1 MCKYDCK
8 MLLFCLCLFY
18 YEGIIMDAESV
29 KPTIR
34 TLTHAKIT
42 WVDAENPNA
51 AALTNL
57 EEKYGLHPLHL
68 HESLQKVQHL
78 QVEREKNYLF
88 LLLHTP
94 FYNPRADKICVKQVG
109 IFLGKNFVVTIRTG
123 HTPVVADLFDQC
135 KTDSAHTASYFKDAS
150 FLVYVLISK
159 ILANISDMTDEVV
172 SELDEIEDQVFDN
185 SRSDAQ
191 RIGKVRQR
199 IVRLSRVVGP
209 KRLVLEDLAQQVNEF
224 SGKHMAKYYSNNTK
238 MANKLWEVL
247 EEAKE
252 TVEIYKDA
260 DFTTS
265 TEKTNRILAILTLIF
280 TFTIPITV
288 LGTMYGM
295 NVPLPGGIETGS
307 WNFWGQYTTLA
318 IVVAIS
324 VFLAGVMY
332 LYFRK
337 KKWF

>member
-1 MCKYDCK
+1 MSIESTIHTHTH
-8 MLLFCLCLFY
+8 
-18 YEGIIMDAESV
+18 EGV
-29 KPTIR
+29 
-34 TLTHAKIT
+34 T
-42 WVDAENPNA
+42 WVDAKNPDASN
-51 AALTNL
+51 LTRL
-57 EEKYGLHPLHL
+57 QEKYGLHPLHL
-68 HESLQKVQHL
+68 NESLQKVQHL
-78 QVEREKNYLF
+78 QVEHEKNYLF

-94 FYNPRADKICVKQVG
+94 FYNPQADKICVNQVG
-109 IFLGKNFVVTIRTG
+109 LFLGKDFVITIRTG
-123 HTPVVADLFDQC
+123 DTAAVTDLFRECQSSST
-135 KTDSAHTASYFKDAS
+135 KTASYFKDAS
-150 FLVYVLISK
+150 YLAYILISK
-159 ILANISDMTDEVV
+159 ILNDISDMTDDVV
-172 SELDEIEDQVFDN
+172 GELDEIEDQVFDN

-191 RIGKVRQR
+191 RIGKVRQK
-199 IVRLSRVVGP
+199 IVRLSRIVGP

-238 MANKLWEVL
+238 MVNKLWEVL

-295 NVPLPGGIETGS
+295 NVPLPGGIETGA
-307 WNFWGQYTTLA
+307 WHFWGSYTTFGIIAAFSILLA
-318 IVVAIS
+318 IA
-324 VFLAGVMY
+324 MY